1 MGSHNEV
8 AEESKEDEVE
18 VMTEKRRVVATQEEN
33 PFGVPLQELLAG
45 VTWSYSRRSTLG
57 QCTRRYYYEYF
68 GANKRAA
75 KQEPLKESLHF
86 LKGLQN
92 RHERTGTIA
101 HLVIA
106 AFLRKAQAGE
116 MWNVDR
122 LVSWAR
128 DIFKTDTGY
137 SRAHP
142 DGDVPPSGKYPPV
155 LLHEYHYHYPDANDL
170 CREAETRMVEAIRS
184 FARDS
189 RFSEFREAGSAPRA
203 LVGST
208 RQSTGYYGRAKYQ
221 LIHVSTWWNCTRT
234 P

>member
-1 MGSHNEV
+1 
-8 AEESKEDEVE
+8 
-18 VMTEKRRVVATQEEN
+18 MTEKRRVVATQEEN